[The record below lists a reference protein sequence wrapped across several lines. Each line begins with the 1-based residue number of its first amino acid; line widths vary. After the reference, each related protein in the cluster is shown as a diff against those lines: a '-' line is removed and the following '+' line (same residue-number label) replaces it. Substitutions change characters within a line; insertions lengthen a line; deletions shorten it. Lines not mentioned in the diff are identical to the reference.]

1 MRTISL
7 AIGATLAASAAFAS
21 NNPDQDAIDVCIDH
35 LLGLGGPQGG
45 EVLSSSFSEAG
56 TEVYLLSGDGTVFR
70 CIAYRDGTV
79 GDFAAQEGAD
89 PDALRASGSIEQ
101 YQERVQFD
109 AGTSGATLSRT
120 LEAGGASQFILGA
133 RDGQFL
139 DVALQPLNGKMYY
152 IIRNPDGSIL
162 LEGTDAAT
170 PYRGQLW
177 QSGDHIV
184 EVVNQESQEV
194 DFNLSVTIE

>member
-7 AIGATLAASAAFAS
+7 ALGMTLAAAAAFAS
-21 NNPDQDAIDVCIDH
+21 SNPDQDAIDVCIDH
-35 LLGLGGPQGG
+35 LRGLGGPQGG
-45 EVLSSSFSEAG
+45 EVLNSSFSEAG
-56 TEVYLLSGDGTVFR
+56 TEVYLLSGDGTVYR

-79 GDFAAQEGAD
+79 GDFAAQAGAD
-89 PDALRASGSIEQ
+89 PDALRAAGSAGQ
-101 YQERVQFD
+101 GQERVQFA

-120 LEAGGASQFILGA
+120 VEAGGARQFVLGA

-139 DVALQPLNGKMYY
+139 DVNLRPLNGQMYY

-162 LEGTDAAT
+162 LDGTDAAT

-177 QSGDHIV
+177 QSGDHVV
-184 EVVNQESQEV
+184 EVVNQGGQPV
-194 DFNLSVTIE
+194 DFNLSLTIE